1 MKMLF
6 ELKSMR
12 RGEKKTKT
20 IKTLNCEYPFS
31 RETVVSRWC
40 MLVSELPASSI
51 NFHLLFHSY
60 SHLTKNK
67 KKQTI
72 TQKGER

>member
-1 MKMLF
+1 MKMPAA
-6 ELKSMR
+6 KMAAR
-12 RGEKKTKT
+12 WGEKTKT

-31 RETVVSRWC
+31 REAVVSRWC

-60 SHLTKNK
+60 SHLRKNNK
-67 KKQTI
+67 KQ
-72 TQKGER
+72 GS